1 MLILLCSVVPSLV
14 TAANEPDDVT
24 RILKVLAHSESVSIP
39 FLELRSSALLKTQL
53 RVRGYYRWLNVQT
66 LVREVTVPYHEVT
79 TLRDGKVFLERDGQ
93 KRRDFDLSHV
103 PELAGLYTGFSALLS
118 GNRALLE
125 RNFRVRAEGTQD
137 GWQLHLAPVDAT
149 LAQQVHEVRLYG
161 RGADLICMESVP
173 ARGMCSVRCWP
184 VRRRL
189 RRRRAMLQRW
199 PRYVMAVPR
208 ECWSWHGRGAQVGCL
223 RYW

>member
-1 MLILLCSVVPSLV
+1 MRRILVWMLILLCSVVPLLV

-173 ARGMCSVRCWP
+173 ARGDV
-184 VRRRL
+184 
-189 RRRRAMLQRW
+189 QRTLL
-199 PRYVMAVPR
+199 AGAAQAAT
-208 ECWSWHGRGAQVGCL
+208 EAGNAATLAALCHGRST
-223 RYW
+223 